1 MKLVFEGSCTVE
13 RIAELKQM
21 LARAME
27 GGKKQLELCFENVTE
42 ADLSFFQLLHAA
54 VKMSQKRG
62 PKLIFRPNL
71 PESLTFKAVKTGMTH
86 ITTACSQK

>member
-21 LARAME
+21 LVSAMSDAE
-27 GGKKQLELCFENVTE
+27 EQLELCFENVTE

-54 VKMSQKRG
+54 AKTSQKRG

-86 ITTACSQK
+86 ITTACSRK